1 MPSKTKTSTRVTSY
15 TKNLAKS
22 FGYAL
27 GDVFKEYN
35 PVIFN
40 MSKEVAESS
49 KELYQGIK
57 SFAFEKSSA
66 SEGLLGDAKGFVDS
80 AWKNALD
87 DIKSGKWYNK
97 ERAEAM
103 ESDIAK
109 SLGFDFDF
117 DFDFDEDW
125 GDDLDSTDSAIMTA
139 ETESTK
145 QVVGA
150 MDVVGSAVANSVNR
164 ATAESANYIVAS
176 SNRASKALYDLNV
189 KGFSNV
195 TNAIIA
201 VNNTLGSIGKLGEP
215 LTAHMQNSTIFFTN
229 TTAKLDSIHQT
240 LEKIAA
246 NTEKV
251 PVSSSKSSRSRIG
264 IDDLFSDDGLD
275 FNTMKEMVKES
286 FKDYKDLGNMA
297 LNAVKSLKGSKNVSV
312 MQFATTMMTKALI
325 PNMFK
330 KSMEEF
336 NKSLNDQLKSAFV
349 IGRNRLHGKGG
360 KRGGNGSIIELLLSM
375 VIPDS
380 KFTTKLN
387 HGNYEKGAVAW
398 DGISRKALTE
408 VIPDTLLAIY
418 SAVSGAPMMTYD
430 YNKGTYVTHKSVLD
444 EYNRTKKSH
453 IIDAG
458 GDFRQDV
465 LDNVKSH
472 RYRFHKA
479 SANTVFHYVDKFFEQ
494 AFMNG
499 TNDYYTPDII
509 KREYKTLLGVE
520 NKEDEE
526 AARIAATII
535 ANTLRKNKS
544 YQRSFAHKN
553 ESARERY
560 GVYNNNIGNNSNAH
574 VLQNGF
580 EKGTLGTADFY
591 KITTGKLDTVINLLE
606 RIDANTYAGL
616 GSKARKGLSRKPIQ
630 KSGSSS
636 GGEKSGPFVA
646 ETTQYDEIDSYV
658 GGGVKREQ
666 AALNGDEYKEDDKVD
681 KLSEA
686 GKSMAKKL
694 KDFFFTKDK
703 DGDWGIVKL
712 YKDPLSHVSK
722 FFDKLSNSIDKV
734 LFGEKKGDKDS
745 LANKLKEKFTKVFDP
760 IMNWLGGFW
769 MDTKASLG
777 LAGRWVGNHLIGEK
791 RMAALGYGEV
801 APGVADNGNN
811 SRGRRVTR
819 TGIAAVSEGELI
831 IPADL
836 NPYYN
841 GKSNRRQ
848 QARDEARARRK
859 FFGSFAP
866 GDKSVGQE
874 PDNSID
880 NSVLGYLL
888 RFLTAAKNGAVDKYT
903 EFKNKASGKFNES
916 NAISDKMKAV
926 TNALF
931 KELGVKRG
939 AAGAGAIIGAGASLF
954 TGGLIG
960 PIFGASLGAAA
971 GLVVNSNTIQ
981 NVLFGKTINKET
993 GEVEGGLLSKEVANF
1008 MKNQVPGMAKGGLL
1022 GATAGLFMGS
1032 PLLGAMV
1039 GASVSYAKNSEGFK
1053 KYLFGDIE
1061 YDEKG
1066 NVTGRSGALI
1076 SKKMQEQVKRAV
1088 PNIGIGALAG
1098 LVTGPF
1104 GVVGNVLVGSALGI
1118 ATTSESFRAKMF
1130 GGKWTDSKGKEHQED
1145 GLINKLSNNL
1155 LKNVNGVFRNIYNS
1169 LKGWSAKF
1177 LTNTT
1182 RFAKEQIVKLAS
1194 KSRIAKAIKGV
1205 GGAIGSGIMN
1215 LTGGVIDIS
1224 GGVFKGV
1231 NSAWSRHNLKRGY
1244 DVYDPTLG
1252 RNLTAKERAAKRG
1265 TGRWKDYLT
1274 QLGDMTDTAEIQNL
1288 IEELK
1293 SARFDSAK
1301 AAEVM
1306 DKYNLKKKDI
1316 STALQNAK
1324 GQLKYIDTNGDKD
1337 KQDKQLSVTKKIEN
1351 WVNKI
1356 YDILHTKSNSSFDEN
1371 GNQTGF
1377 IMRDA
1382 RDKDATYIQTD
1393 DGIVK
1398 TDVEESTGKI
1408 KYDITDSE
1416 TKTTLALRDEKR
1428 NNLSLIAKNTTGLAG
1443 ISGLLTSFGEKLFGK
1458 KDDKKSFFD
1467 KIKDLFMGD
1476 DGLLGT
1482 FFNWLGGTKVGKLGS
1497 RLLSKV
1503 KPFTELLKGSW
1514 APILGAVLFGE
1525 AVSGNFDGFFSGL
1538 GWGKGNTSNDGKHHF
1553 GNTYNYYNEDGE
1565 LIDPEKATPEE
1576 LAHATVRR
1584 GDKDSFSTSLVKNAV
1599 RGTVFGTG
1607 SVAGLVGRS
1616 LSNSRIGQSVINK
1629 IGTKGLG
1636 ANIKN
1641 YYSSIIKA
1649 RNFENEWNM
1658 IKSGKFLGK
1667 SAYGEGD
1674 DIFKARI
1681 DIFVEGQANK
1691 NLLATQMDDIFKKF
1705 TNVLKKIPLLK
1716 NVDLD
1721 NMAAK
1726 LSEKA
1731 FDGIVKAAAKDVGVL
1746 LSKALL
1752 ITQIAFII
1760 VDFTTGYEDAA
1771 TSLKLKNPTTGERI
1785 ICGLLRAIKN
1795 FVPFIGSLI
1804 PDSVLI
1810 DIFVNFVGPALGVDL
1825 SDFNKRREEAEAEL
1839 NEYNTANKDNMSWSE
1854 YNKSIRQDYT
1864 WTERIGNA
1872 TKTTWDQTKSKFDN
1886 LRNGIKEKG
1895 LEGYTKSVLKN
1906 MTSQFIEG
1914 YKEDG
1919 GGLAGIFSGIGNT
1932 FGSMLPGIFGEITKA
1947 NSDINSKAIKGQ
1959 LKEMW
1964 SITIPSF
1971 DGGKID
1977 PKTGVETAVPGI
1989 FSKIIGQLPLLA
2001 NKLTM
2006 TPIALVS
2013 ALGNKVKSNIID
2025 PIVNKIKDITNIV
2038 SEEEAA
2044 GESVFNNNDTNILDL
2059 LKINDPDPENP
2070 MGGFEK
2076 AIRIGSRI
2084 ASVPIALTKI
2094 IGNKINGKITPYID
2108 AIKNDFGLIKDSL
2121 KDKIDALKDGDVVKL
2136 LLTNK
2141 FNDKNPI
2148 SGIFNMVQ
2156 ATAGF
2161 GLIIPTLLSGI
2172 GHKLFDSVKNQFNG
2186 VKENADTLSRTIES
2200 MEALTH
2206 SENAGLSTLGS
2217 LFKTQLSLPSKSPL
2231 DDIFNFSFH
2240 VSRLFNA
2247 AGIIARSIGGNIKD
2261 FVSDKVEDVKE
2272 GVANKANLIYKGAQ
2286 WVKNKL
2292 TGGETS
2298 GSGSFINQMDSR
2310 YNGLTLGGK
2319 SFAANGCGPAAAV
2332 MSSGGNINTA
2342 TNLAQYYQTP
2352 SGTDATFFADY
2363 ARRNGKNASYAVG
2376 PNNVARSIYG
2386 GSGTI
2391 LLGQDP
2397 TNRSKSTSP
2406 FGPNSHYVSVDRVT
2420 RNGGLVISDP
2430 EQRGR
2435 KTYSRNAAKR
2445 IIGSSRLAIK
2455 MSGSGTTLD
2464 DYNYQLNTG
2473 GSYTTTSKATVQQ
2486 IALSDLRSFSPVTAE
2501 QMNQWI
2507 ASKRSDSPFVGHGDI
2522 FIEASK
2528 QSGLDPRYILA
2539 HAAVESAWGTSN
2551 IAKTKHNYFGIAA
2564 FDSNTSAAYTMGSGL
2579 DGIIAGAKW
2588 IAEHYYNRGQRSVY
2602 RMRYNGGTHQY
2613 CTSDSWVN
2621 SIALI
2626 MKNGPENTKIKVID
2640 KEDPSI
2646 NAFTGGTITPT
2657 GTINAGSSGT
2667 SSSSGGSDDPI
2678 TSAYKSGGI
2687 LGGIQAVISNAFGKA
2702 FGGASDSSSSA
2713 VNSSSTNS
2721 STGEVGEFDPNGFS
2735 WSGSSPVDIMKSVA
2749 GKLSYSQSQRDPE
2762 KGSSDCSS
2770 TVQWAIKKA
2779 GGPDIG
2785 GYTGAQY
2792 NDSDLSTV
2800 WYNNGSYATSLPS
2813 NIKPNDVMFFSRNR
2827 AGRPDGVGHV
2837 ELYAG
2842 DGKMIGHGGPG
2853 AGPTLKNATT
2863 NKLIKVSRV
2872 IGLPE
2877 DNSSRPAMDYS
2888 SGQFAAGSGSG
2899 LVSYSDYVSRRSG
2912 GSSGV
2917 LLGSRV
2923 GSSVYG
2929 SNPTGIYVP
2938 KKRTRKFIGESGRKV
2953 YKNNRVDYQA
2963 MAAMSGGASGV
2974 MDNEAVITLLKGIYE
2989 YMASINENTGE
3000 AGWMRSSID
3009 GTTNALSKTANGI
3022 RGMAAAS
3029 SAAINSNNG
3038 PGKFGEV
3045 DDSVKELAKKM
3056 RSITA

>member
-251 PVSSSKSSRSRIG
+251 PVSSSKSSKSRIG

-591 KITTGKLDTVINLLE
+591 KITTGKLDTVISLLE

-616 GSKARKGLSRKPIQ
+616 GSKARKGISRKPIQ

-646 ETTQYDEIDSYV
+646 ETTQYNEIDSYV

-666 AALNGDEYKEDDKVD
+666 AALNGEDYKEDDKVD

-712 YKDPLSHVSK
+712 YKDPLSHVSG
-722 FFDKLSNSIDKV
+722 FFDKLSKSIDKV
-734 LFGEKKGDKDS
+734 LFGEKKDDKNS

-760 IMNWLGGFW
+760 VMNWLGGFW

-777 LAGRWVGNHLIGEK
+777 LAGRWVGNHLIGKK
-791 RMAALGYGEV
+791 RMADLGYGEV

-848 QARDEARARRK
+848 QARDEARARSK

-866 GDKSVGQE
+866 GEKTVGQE

-888 RFLTAAKNGAVDKYT
+888 RFLTAAKNGAIDKYT
-903 EFKNKASGKFNES
+903 DFKNKASGKFNES
-916 NAISDKMKAV
+916 NAISEKMKAV

-1008 MKNQVPGMAKGGLL
+1008 MKNQVPGMTKGGLL
-1022 GATAGLFMGS
+1022 GTTAGLFMGS

-1098 LVTGPF
+1098 LVAGPF
-1104 GVVGNVLVGSALGI
+1104 GAGGFLGNMAFGAGLGLL
-1118 ATTSESFRAKMF
+1118 TS
-1130 GGKWTDSKGKEHQED
+1130 TDSFHKYLFGDPDKKTKDGKPDKGLLGKVSD
-1145 GLINKLSNNL
+1145 KL
-1155 LKNVNGVFRNIYNS
+1155 LKNVNATFQNIFNGIR
-1169 LKGWSAKF
+1169 GWSSRL

-1182 RFAKEQIVKLAS
+1182 RFIKEALSGLKERGKNSFIG
-1194 KSRIAKAIKGV
+1194 RAIGGV
-1205 GGAIGSGIMN
+1205 GRGIVGGIGKLTGGAVD
-1215 LTGGVIDIS
+1215 LTGGVFSAINTGIS
-1224 GGVFKGV
+1224 RR
-1231 NSAWSRHNLKRGY
+1231 NANRGY
-1244 DVYDPTLG
+1244 DVYDKTLG
-1252 RNLTAKERAAKRG
+1252 RNLTAKEKADAIRNGDKRFKNSRFATFYEALGGYEDEAGLQNILGQLEDAKYDS
-1265 TGRWKDYLT
+1265 TKA
-1274 QLGDMTDTAEIQNL
+1274 Q
-1288 IEELK
+1288 ELM
-1293 SARFDSAK
+1293 SR
-1301 AAEVM
+1301 
-1306 DKYNLKKKDI
+1306 YNLNKGDI
-1316 STALQNAK
+1316 SSAISQVK
-1324 GQLKYIDTNGDKD
+1324 SQLKYVNSDEGKRDKSVTLVEKIEGWTEKIYNVLKGEGKIGALTGDTENSSSLKDSKDKD
-1337 KQDKQLSVTKKIEN
+1337 ANYIVTEDGIIKSDLNEDTGAQEYDRSDPGTTEALKNAEKKRENLDILAKASSSLSDRFNSLFVEDDEDKEPSFFSKLKDMMGGVVTKVIAGVKLVAGGWLVYNLFKGKLDGMMSKLGVGKTAKGNTEGGSTITSAMVTDSEGN
-1351 WVNKI
+1351 V
-1356 YDILHTKSNSSFDEN
+1356 SNVKLQTDKKGVPIVDEN
-1371 GNQTGF
+1371 GNYLDENGNVIDGTIDKSSIKSHTSNAQKTFSEQIGKNIVSGALHGKKGTLALGNNLVARVALGKKGSKLLNTAGKNIINKSKVVNKSASKLIQTGNNIASVAKEQLKEKSATLIGKLAQALKKVPLLKDFAEGMDEFGKTLTKELDNAIEKGGKEAAEKGLKSAARLVLVVQIACVVADCFEGWQDAANTWQMKPEDLTTGHKVVSAIINATKNF
-1377 IMRDA
+1377 IP
-1382 RDKDATYIQTD
+1382 YI
-1393 DGIVK
+1393 GSFIPLK
-1398 TDVEESTGKI
+1398 TLGKI
-1408 KYDITDSE
+1408 TGWVFCKLHLFGDMTWEEMQSAQAKAIEEAHEAGFDNYTDYLKADKSE
-1416 TKTTLALRDEKR
+1416 GGLGEYTFSEKISNKFKSIFNKNKTKTTSSTELSAEGSKIADR
-1428 NNLSLIAKNTTGLAG
+1428 NN
-1443 ISGLLTSFGEKLFGK
+1443 
-1458 KDDKKSFFD
+1458 
-1467 KIKDLFMGD
+1467 KINLQNRKAMREL
-1476 DGLLGT
+1476 
-1482 FFNWLGGTKVGKLGS
+1482 NK
-1497 RLLSKV
+1497 RYV
-1503 KPFTELLKGSW
+1503 KEQ
-1514 APILGAVLFGE
+1514 
-1525 AVSGNFDGFFSGL
+1525 
-1538 GWGKGNTSNDGKHHF
+1538 
-1553 GNTYNYYNEDGE
+1553 
-1565 LIDPEKATPEE
+1565 EE
-1576 LAHATVRR
+1576 LASA
-1584 GDKDSFSTSLVKNAV
+1584 GGSGFISQLDSK
-1599 RGTVFGTG
+1599 
-1607 SVAGLVGRS
+1607 
-1616 LSNSRIGQSVINK
+1616 
-1629 IGTKGLG
+1629 
-1636 ANIKN
+1636 
-1641 YYSSIIKA
+1641 Y
-1649 RNFENEWNM
+1649 
-1658 IKSGKFLGK
+1658 
-1667 SAYGEGD
+1667 
-1674 DIFKARI
+1674 
-1681 DIFVEGQANK
+1681 
-1691 NLLATQMDDIFKKF
+1691 
-1705 TNVLKKIPLLK
+1705 
-1716 NVDLD
+1716 
-1721 NMAAK
+1721 
-1726 LSEKA
+1726 
-1731 FDGIVKAAAKDVGVL
+1731 
-1746 LSKALL
+1746 
-1752 ITQIAFII
+1752 
-1760 VDFTTGYEDAA
+1760 
-1771 TSLKLKNPTTGERI
+1771 
-1785 ICGLLRAIKN
+1785 
-1795 FVPFIGSLI
+1795 
-1804 PDSVLI
+1804 
-1810 DIFVNFVGPALGVDL
+1810 
-1825 SDFNKRREEAEAEL
+1825 
-1839 NEYNTANKDNMSWSE
+1839 
-1854 YNKSIRQDYT
+1854 
-1864 WTERIGNA
+1864 
-1872 TKTTWDQTKSKFDN
+1872 
-1886 LRNGIKEKG
+1886 NGI
-1895 LEGYTKSVLKN
+1895 S
-1906 MTSQFIEG
+1906 
-1914 YKEDG
+1914 
-1919 GGLAGIFSGIGNT
+1919 
-1932 FGSMLPGIFGEITKA
+1932 
-1947 NSDINSKAIKGQ
+1947 
-1959 LKEMW
+1959 
-1964 SITIPSF
+1964 
-1971 DGGKID
+1971 
-1977 PKTGVETAVPGI
+1977 
-1989 FSKIIGQLPLLA
+1989 
-2001 NKLTM
+2001 
-2006 TPIALVS
+2006 
-2013 ALGNKVKSNIID
+2013 
-2025 PIVNKIKDITNIV
+2025 
-2038 SEEEAA
+2038 
-2044 GESVFNNNDTNILDL
+2044 
-2059 LKINDPDPENP
+2059 
-2070 MGGFEK
+2070 
-2076 AIRIGSRI
+2076 
-2084 ASVPIALTKI
+2084 
-2094 IGNKINGKITPYID
+2094 
-2108 AIKNDFGLIKDSL
+2108 
-2121 KDKIDALKDGDVVKL
+2121 
-2136 LLTNK
+2136 
-2141 FNDKNPI
+2141 
-2148 SGIFNMVQ
+2148 
-2156 ATAGF
+2156 
-2161 GLIIPTLLSGI
+2161 
-2172 GHKLFDSVKNQFNG
+2172 
-2186 VKENADTLSRTIES
+2186 
-2200 MEALTH
+2200 
-2206 SENAGLSTLGS
+2206 
-2217 LFKTQLSLPSKSPL
+2217 
-2231 DDIFNFSFH
+2231 
-2240 VSRLFNA
+2240 
-2247 AGIIARSIGGNIKD
+2247 
-2261 FVSDKVEDVKE
+2261 
-2272 GVANKANLIYKGAQ
+2272 
-2286 WVKNKL
+2286 
-2292 TGGETS
+2292 
-2298 GSGSFINQMDSR
+2298 
-2310 YNGLTLGGK
+2310 LGGK
-2319 SFAANGCGPAAAV
+2319 SIASNGCAPATAV
-2332 MSSGGNINTA
+2332 MSMGGSMGSAINIA
-2342 TNLAQYYQTP
+2342 RRYQTQG
-2352 SGTDATFFADY
+2352 GTDLAFFADY
-2363 ARRNGKNASYAVG
+2363 ARNNGGQATYYPGVG
-2376 PNNVARSIYG
+2376 GGAAGMDIVNSIA
-2386 GSGTI
+2386 SGT
-2391 LLGQDP
+2391 P
-2397 TNRSKSTSP
+2397 TVLMGRDMNNTSKSHSP
-2406 FGPNSHYVSVDRVT
+2406 FGPRNHYVVAKGFDRSG
-2420 RNGGLVISDP
+2420 NVIIDDP
-2430 EQRGR
+2430 ENKGT
-2435 KTYSRNAAKR
+2435 KKYSAN
-2445 IIGSSRLAIK
+2445 ILGNVSYGVG
-2455 MSGSGTTLD
+2455 MSGSGSGSRRRKVRPKRRINH
-2464 DYNYQLNTG
+2464 NYAIGRLIG
-2473 GSYTTTSKATVQQ
+2473 GAAGGWADIKDIYLA
-2486 IALSDLRSFSPVTAE
+2486 DLMLWSPVTVDE
-2501 QMNQWI
+2501 MNEWI
-2507 ASKRSDSPFVGHGDI
+2507 SRLCPGTPFEGRGDV
-2522 FIEASK
+2522 FIEAAN

-2539 HAAVESAWGTSN
+2539 HAGNESAYGTSN

-2564 FDSNTSAAYTMGSGL
+2564 FDTNTSAAYSMGDGL
-2579 DGIIAGAKW
+2579 ADGIINGAIW
-2588 IAEHYYNRGQRSVY
+2588 IRDHYYAHGQRSIY
-2602 RMRYNGGTHQY
+2602 KMRFNNKVHEY
-2613 CTSDSWVN
+2613 CTSRTQHE
-2621 SIALI
+2621 SIAKT
-2626 MKNGPENTKIKVID
+2626 MANGPVNTSLTVID
-2640 KEDPSI
+2640 QLEPGDHGNTNVYTKEASAFSQYDDKGNKLRPGYVNINGKIINTNSSGNRGSQFDDRGFKLNDGYSNINGQIVTNASI
-2646 NAFTGGTITPT
+2646 NTRPNSTSYGTSST
-2657 GTINAGSSGT
+2657 SGT
-2667 SSSSGGSDDPI
+2667 SDSPKMGLGDRL
-2678 TSAYKSGGI
+2678 SAI
-2687 LGGIQAVISNAFGKA
+2687 MEVISNAFTSG
-2702 FGGASDSSSSA
+2702 FNGGNKGSSSSKSS
-2713 VNSSSTNS
+2713 SSSTGAPSEGVVVGYDDLGNPIYGADSVELSGNSVTDRFVEAAASQLGYKEGPGNNQTKFGADIGANFASWCASFVSWAAKEATKKNGKYDSDAMSKILRGSGTASTNELYNRFKNASAVS
-2721 STGEVGEFDPNGFS
+2721 STPQKGDIVLYKTGTYEPKSHVGIVESYDGSTLTTIEGNTSGVDVNGNKTDGVVSRKSFTPS
-2735 WSGSSPVDIMKSVA
+2735 DSRWKAISG
-2749 GKLSYSQSQRDPE
+2749 
-2762 KGSSDCSS
+2762 
-2770 TVQWAIKKA
+2770 
-2779 GGPDIG
+2779 
-2785 GYTGAQY
+2785 
-2792 NDSDLSTV
+2792 
-2800 WYNNGSYATSLPS
+2800 
-2813 NIKPNDVMFFSRNR
+2813 F
-2827 AGRPDGVGHV
+2827 GRPDWPA
-2837 ELYAG
+2837 LNNFF
-2842 DGKMIGHGGPG
+2842 GGENLSDRG
-2853 AGPTLKNATT
+2853 Y
-2863 NKLIKVSRV
+2863 S
-2872 IGLPE
+2872 
-2877 DNSSRPAMDYS
+2877 SSRDGGIGAKAIGPSTSKTVTAS
-2888 SGQFAAGSGSG
+2888 SGEKIVVNNPYTGNNAITRSNLPSPSQVAQDRFNNSPIMSGQTTLLDAMHSDPLLGANGSG

-2929 SNPTGIYVP
+2929 SNPAGIYVP
-2938 KKRTRKFIGESGRKV
+2938 KKRSRKFIGESGRKV

>member
-616 GSKARKGLSRKPIQ
+616 GSKAKKGLSRKPIQ

-712 YKDPLSHVSK
+712 YKDPLSHVSR

-734 LFGEKKGDKDS
+734 LFGEKKGDKES

-769 MDTKASLG
+769 MDTKTSLG

-791 RMAALGYGEV
+791 RMADLGYGEV

-848 QARDEARARRK
+848 QARDEARARSK

-888 RFLTAAKNGAVDKYT
+888 RFLTATKNGAIDKYT

-939 AAGAGAIIGAGASLF
+939 AMGAGAIIGAGASLF

-1076 SKKMQEQVKRAV
+1076 SKKIQEQVKRAV

-1098 LVTGPF
+1098 LVAGPF
-1104 GVVGNVLVGSALGI
+1104 GGFLGNMAFGAGLGLL
-1118 ATTSESFRAKMF
+1118 TS
-1130 GGKWTDSKGKEHQED
+1130 TDSFHKYLFGDPDKKTKDGKPDKGLLGKVSD
-1145 GLINKLSNNL
+1145 KL
-1155 LKNVNGVFRNIYNS
+1155 LKNVNATFQNIFNGIR
-1169 LKGWSAKF
+1169 GWSSRL

-1182 RFAKEQIVKLAS
+1182 RFIKEALSGLKERGKNSFIG
-1194 KSRIAKAIKGV
+1194 RAIGGV
-1205 GGAIGSGIMN
+1205 GRGIVSGIGKLTGGAVD
-1215 LTGGVIDIS
+1215 LTGGVFSAINTGIS
-1224 GGVFKGV
+1224 RR
-1231 NSAWSRHNLKRGY
+1231 NANRGY
-1244 DVYDPTLG
+1244 DVYDKTLG
-1252 RNLTAKERAAKRG
+1252 RNLTSAELAEQYSDSRFGQYYTMLSENDDEESLKKAIKTIDDAK
-1265 TGRWKDYLT
+1265 
-1274 QLGDMTDTAEIQNL
+1274 
-1288 IEELK
+1288 
-1293 SARFDSAK
+1293 FDSNISNNL
-1301 AAEVM
+1301 M
-1306 DKYNLKKKDI
+1306 SQYNLGKKDI
-1316 STALQNAK
+1316 SSALSLTKNR
-1324 GQLKYIDTNGDKD
+1324 LKELQTPEAID
-1337 KQDKQLSVTKKIEN
+1337 
-1351 WVNKI
+1351 
-1356 YDILHTKSNSSFDEN
+1356 
-1371 GNQTGF
+1371 
-1377 IMRDA
+1377 R
-1382 RDKDATYIQTD
+1382 
-1393 DGIVK
+1393 
-1398 TDVEESTGKI
+1398 
-1408 KYDITDSE
+1408 
-1416 TKTTLALRDEKR
+1416 KR
-1428 NNLSLIAKNTTGLAG
+1428 NNILSNIENIVSKIYNSINGIDNPSDNNGKIDNSNKNKKVGFSAFGDVFQYEKNNQGEWTVVNNDRETKNSIKSMTRFKESIFAIPNVYETLKNGFGKLGDKLKELLFGKEKDKKEGLFSKISKLFLGEDGLLATFFG
-1443 ISGLLTSFGEKLFGK
+1443 WIGGKISGL
-1458 KDDKKSFFD
+1458 
-1467 KIKDLFMGD
+1467 
-1476 DGLLGT
+1476 
-1482 FFNWLGGTKVGKLGS
+1482 GKLGS
-1497 RLLSKV
+1497 KLLSKI
-1503 KPFTELLKGSW
+1503 KPMTELISGSW
-1514 APILGAVLFGE
+1514 GPLLATSLLAFGFGGKLDNI
-1525 AVSGNFDGFFSGL
+1525 ASSIGL
-1538 GWGKGNTSNDGKHHF
+1538 GGTNKDQF
-1553 GNTYNYYNEDGE
+1553 GNTNNGPGNVYNYYTKDGKPVNPNNSN
-1565 LIDPEKATPEE
+1565 IDWSNVIA
-1576 LAHATVRR
+1576 RR
-1584 GDKDSFSTSLVKNAV
+1584 ADKKTLSSALFENTA
-1599 RGTVFGTG
+1599 RGMINRTG
-1607 SVAGLVGRS
+1607 SVAS
-1616 LSNSRIGQSVINK
+1616 LTLKRLSKSSIGQAVARTNFGK
-1629 IGTKGLG
+1629 TVG
-1636 ANIKN
+1636 NITEGILTN
-1641 YYSSIIKA
+1641 DTDLIITQIFSS
-1649 RNFENEWNM
+1649 
-1658 IKSGKFLGK
+1658 
-1667 SAYGEGD
+1667 
-1674 DIFKARI
+1674 
-1681 DIFVEGQANK
+1681 
-1691 NLLATQMDDIFKKF
+1691 MDD
-1705 TNVLKKIPLLK
+1705 
-1716 NVDLD
+1716 
-1721 NMAAK
+1721 
-1726 LSEKA
+1726 
-1731 FDGIVKAAAKDVGVL
+1731 
-1746 LSKALL
+1746 LSKALSKIPIL
-1752 ITQIAFII
+1752 KKLSPYIDNAAMELAGEAGEKLAKSGAKAIANAAELLARTTVILQ
-1760 VDFTTGYEDAA
+1760 VALVAADFTTGFEDAA
-1771 TSLKLKNPTTGERI
+1771 TTLKVKNPNTGERI
-1785 ICGLLRAIKN
+1785 ICGILRAVKN
-1795 FVPFIGSLI
+1795 LVPIIGSLI
-1804 PDSVLI
+1804 PDSLI
-1810 DIFVNFVGPALGVDL
+1810 TDIFVKHIFPALGLDI
-1825 SDFNKRREEAEAEL
+1825 SDFNNRREEAEAEL
-1839 NEYNTANKDNMSWSE
+1839 NEYNSANGTNMSWTE

-1872 TKTTWDQTKSKFDN
+1872 AKTTWKQTKGKFNN
-1886 LRNGIKEKG
+1886 LRNGIKEQG

-1947 NSDINSKAIKGQ
+1947 NTDINSKAIKGQ

-1989 FSKIIGQLPLLA
+1989 FSKIIGQLPLLV

-2044 GESVFNNNDTNILDL
+2044 GESIFNNNDTNISDL

-2076 AIRIGSRI
+2076 AIRVGSRI

-2094 IGNKINGKITPYID
+2094 IGNKIEGKITPYID

-2121 KDKIDALKDGDVVKL
+2121 QDKIDAFKDGDIVKL

-2200 MEALTH
+2200 METLTH
-2206 SENAGLSTLGS
+2206 SENAGLNTLGS

-2272 GVANKANLIYKGAQ
+2272 GVANKANSIYKGAQ

-2319 SFAANGCGPAAAV
+2319 SFAANGCGPATAV

-2486 IALSDLRSFSPVTAE
+2486 IALSDLRSFSPVTVE

-2613 CTSDSWVN
+2613 CTSDTWVN

-2713 VNSSSTNS
+2713 VNSTSTNS
-2721 STGEVGEFDPNGFS
+2721 STGEAGEFDPNGFS

-2877 DNSSRPAMDYS
+2877 DNSSRPAMDYN
-2888 SGQFAAGSGSG
+2888 SGPFAAGSGSG

-2929 SNPTGIYVP
+2929 SNPSGIYVP
-2938 KKRTRKFIGESGRKV
+2938 KKRSRKFIGESGRKV